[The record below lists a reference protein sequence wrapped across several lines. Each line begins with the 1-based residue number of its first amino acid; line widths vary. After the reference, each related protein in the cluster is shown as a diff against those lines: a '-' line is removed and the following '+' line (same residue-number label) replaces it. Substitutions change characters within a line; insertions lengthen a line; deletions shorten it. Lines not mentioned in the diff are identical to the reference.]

1 MQTSLTSFL
10 GRRRF
15 LTHQLMH
22 IAKSKSGSATKK
34 RTAEEAGITDSSVVT
49 KKLKTVSTNPPE
61 N

>member
-1 MQTSLTSFL
+1 
-10 GRRRF
+10 
-15 LTHQLMH
+15 MH